1 MNNVTLFGNLGA
13 APTMRS
19 TKKGTPVANLSVA
32 TNERTTN
39 QSGEW
44 VDHTEWHTV
53 AVFGKQAQVCEQY
66 LAKGSKVLIEG
77 KLRTRKWQDK
87 DGNERYSTEVL
98 ADKVHF
104 AGRPNSEGHPEGHE
118 PYGPRTPPQT
128 QHPTFHP
135 KLRRSSADTLLEPTR

>member
-13 APTMRS
+13 APIMRS
-19 TKKGTPVANLSVA
+19 TKKGTPVANLNLA

-39 QSGEW
+39 QNGEW

-66 LAKGSKVLIEG
+66 LTKGSKVLIEG

-98 ADKVHF
+98 ADRVHF
-104 AGRPNSEGHPEGHE
+104 AGRPNSDGANQA
-118 PYGPRTPPQT
+118 PRQQQSQQQYQAPP
-128 QHPTFHP
+128 PGAGAY
-135 KLRRSSADTLLEPTR
+135 ADDEIPF